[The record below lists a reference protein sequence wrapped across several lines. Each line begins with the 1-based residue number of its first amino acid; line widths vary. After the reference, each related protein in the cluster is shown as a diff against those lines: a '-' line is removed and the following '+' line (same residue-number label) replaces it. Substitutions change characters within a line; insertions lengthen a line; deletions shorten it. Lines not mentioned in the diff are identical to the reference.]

1 MSYSDDDLDQA
12 IHAGILSQK
21 DVDGFRQFISNRH
34 HAQVSSEEYFRLVTG
49 FNDIFVSIAIMLV
62 LGAAWYIG
70 SSIQAPLGAV
80 SVICLSWGL
89 AEYFSRI
96 RRMALPS
103 ILLLTAFVVSAF
115 FVIPFELDDGW
126 SLLQPIIA
134 IGAAAIHWWRF
145 KIPITIAAGMAAF
158 SLLVLALFVEAGFDI
173 VSDEST
179 PILIGLGVM
188 ALAKAIWWD
197 SRNPLRTSGH
207 SDVAFWLHI
216 LSALLI
222 VHPLF
227 TAIDAYDTSVGIAMV
242 FAIYLCLTLVSIIL
256 DRRALMVAAL
266 GYALYAASTVF
277 LDSGNDEL
285 AYAFA
290 AVTIGGGLLMLS
302 ALWGHVRKYTIR
314 LLPEKITVKLPPA

>member
-134 IGAAAIHWWRF
+134 IGAAAIH
-145 KIPITIAAGMAAF
+145 
-158 SLLVLALFVEAGFDI
+158 
-173 VSDEST
+173 
-179 PILIGLGVM
+179 
-188 ALAKAIWWD
+188 
-197 SRNPLRTSGH
+197 
-207 SDVAFWLHI
+207 
-216 LSALLI
+216 
-222 VHPLF
+222 
-227 TAIDAYDTSVGIAMV
+227 
-242 FAIYLCLTLVSIIL
+242 
-256 DRRALMVAAL
+256 
-266 GYALYAASTVF
+266 
-277 LDSGNDEL
+277 
-285 AYAFA
+285 
-290 AVTIGGGLLMLS
+290 
-302 ALWGHVRKYTIR
+302 
-314 LLPEKITVKLPPA
+314 